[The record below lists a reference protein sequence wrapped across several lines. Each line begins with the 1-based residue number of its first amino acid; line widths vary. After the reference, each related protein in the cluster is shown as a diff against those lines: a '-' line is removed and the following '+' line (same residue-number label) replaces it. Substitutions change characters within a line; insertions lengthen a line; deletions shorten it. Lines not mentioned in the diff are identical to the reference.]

1 MQVGGKEYKRDEN
14 VNSFPTLRMIFLQ
27 LWAEHPEDLP
37 IASVCIAPNCDILGN
52 NLCLLYILWF
62 EAYFLSHLN
71 TLKKL
76 GFFFFFFCWS
86 CHMACGISVAQWGT
100 EPEPWQGKRR
110 VLTIG
115 VHAKL
120 LQSCPTLCDPMDYSP
135 PGPGNSP
142 EEIFTRQSTGF
153 PFVNSIS
160 NKIILRMSQ
169 VQNKYIL
176 N

>member
-1 MQVGGKEYKRDEN
+1 M
-14 VNSFPTLRMIFLQ
+14 NSFPTSRMIFLQ

-37 IASVCIAPNCDILGN
+37 RTSVCIAPNSDILGN
-52 NLCLLYILWF
+52 NLRLLYISWF
-62 EAYFLSHLN
+62 EAYFLPHLN

-76 GFFFFFFCWS
+76 AFLFFFCWS
-86 CHMACGISVAQWGT
+86 CHMACGMSVAQWGI
-100 EPEPWQGKRR
+100 ELEPWQGKHR

-115 VHAKL
+115 MHAKL
-120 LQSCPTLCDPMDYSP
+120 LQSCLTLCDPMDCSP

-142 EEIFTRQSTGF
+142 EEISTKPSTGF

-160 NKIILRMSQ
+160 NKIILRMSR